1 MSEKTNCYE
10 RFLGTLLCGCIGDIL
25 GSVNQ
30 GKMFDDIKNNPI
42 FDMVSF
48 QYNDDTEMTI
58 ILAKYLIKIKEK
70 KEILKEKIII
80 EELHEQ
86 YSNAVK
92 KSLRNYFPS
101 TRTIL
106 ENFNSSLSIGSL
118 KSYDSIS
125 RISPLALVHFESDD
139 RLYEFIKF
147 SVYFTHG
154 ENKDVLDSSFI
165 HVKII
170 NSILTETYKTAEEI
184 FVYAIKLASKIKN
197 KILHSLL
204 ISINENN
211 KKYFED
217 NEWNITKTIFGFEFF
232 QSEAIECF
240 ICALVCFFYNFSN
253 PKNAMLMA
261 VNCGGKTNTIAKLVG
276 ELIGVKYGISWI
288 PSKWRNFEG
297 KEELT
302 RISSQLYLQFP
313 KSRPIWFVA
322 APNISD
328 KIEKEIIDLT

>member
-1 MSEKTNCYE
+1 
-10 RFLGTLLCGCIGDIL
+10 
-25 GSVNQ
+25 
-30 GKMFDDIKNNPI
+30 
-42 FDMVSF
+42 
-48 QYNDDTEMTI
+48 
-58 ILAKYLIKIKEK
+58 
-70 KEILKEKIII
+70 
-80 EELHEQ
+80 LHEQ

>member
-1 MSEKTNCYE
+1 
-10 RFLGTLLCGCIGDIL
+10 
-25 GSVNQ
+25 
-30 GKMFDDIKNNPI
+30 
-42 FDMVSF
+42 
-48 QYNDDTEMTI
+48 MTI

-86 YSNAVK
+86 YSNVVK